1 MELES
6 QREEDRK
13 RKRAAA
19 AAAQAKL
26 EREKKRKEVIQKAR
40 KAIQDQARKLSWKLV
55 ELAPNKFVASKPGST
70 DQISIQIVGTTIKTM
85 TDKISMPNHENA
97 EEFLRGVS
105 RTMGEKWKIFHRH
118 PGDKHAHEHTHTH
131 LH

>member
-1 MELES
+1 MELER
-6 QREEDRK
+6 QRDEDRK

-19 AAAQAKL
+19 EAAQAKK
-26 EREKKRKEVIQKAR
+26 EREEKRKLLIQKAR
-40 KAIQDQARKLSWKLV
+40 NAIRDQAKKLSWKLV
-55 ELAPNKFVASKPGST
+55 EVGPNRFIASKPGSA
-70 DQISIQIVGTTIKTM
+70 DQISIQIVGTTIKTL

-105 RTMGEKWKIFHRH
+105 RTMGEKWKIFHRN
-118 PGDKHAHEHTHTH
+118 PGDKHAHEHTHDH